1 MFDIIIPNYNNAEW
15 LAKCLGSIAAQK
27 YRNYSV
33 IFVDDCSTDESLE
46 VWRSFERQF
55 PSATLLTSARKRYNG
70 GARNSGLAFASKP
83 YTLFM
88 DSDDWLADDMCLA
101 EIDKT
106 IRDNNYPDLVR
117 LSYYFHDN
125 GQEGLVDLSYQ
136 DTPEKITHDPNVACW
151 TKCVKTDK
159 LVKFPE
165 NTLMEDVV
173 QHIAQMD
180 VIDSV
185 AVCHKGIVVW
195 NRDNTNSTSRKKDDK
210 WRSSL
215 YRYYA
220 DLLDL
225 TVTKPYCQ
233 AELEKRRANALR
245 NIKNDRFEQE

>member
-1 MFDIIIPNYNNAEW
+1 MFSIIIPNYNNAAW
-15 LAKCLGSIAAQK
+15 LDRCLTSILSQK
-27 YRNYSV
+27 YHNYSV
-33 IFVDDCSTDESLE
+33 IFVDDCSTDESIE
-46 VWRSFERQF
+46 VWRSYECQF
-55 PSATLLTSARKRYNG
+55 PGAISLSNVRKKYNG
-70 GARNSGLAFASKP
+70 GARNRGLFFASNP

-88 DSDDWLADDMCLA
+88 DSDDCLADDMCLT
-101 EIDKT
+101 ELDK
-106 IRDNNYPDLVR
+106 IIKANNYPDLVR
-117 LSYYFHDN
+117 LSYYYCEN
-125 GQEGLVDLSYQ
+125 NQEQLVDLSDQ
-136 DTPEKITHDPNVACW
+136 DTPEKITHDVNVACW
-151 TKCVKTDK
+151 TKCIKRDK

-180 VIDSV
+180 VIESV
-185 AVCHKGIVVW
+185 AVCPKGIIKW
-195 NRDNTNSTSRKKDDK
+195 NRDNANSTSKQKNSK

>member
-1 MFDIIIPNYNNAEW
+1 MFSIIIPNYNNAAW
-15 LAKCLGSIAAQK
+15 LDRCLSSVLKQK
-27 YRNYSV
+27 YKDYEIIV
-33 IFVDDCSTDESLE
+33 VDDCSTDSSRDILHAYYNDKIDTI
-46 VWRSFERQF
+46 SYER
-55 PSATLLTSARKRYNG
+55 RKRYNG
-70 GARNSGLAFASKP
+70 GARNVGMAFTHKK
-83 YTLFM
+83 YVLFM
-88 DSDDWLADDMCLA
+88 DSDDCLADDMCLT
-101 EIDKT
+101 EIDKIIKT
-106 IRDNNYPDLVR
+106 NNYPDLVR
-117 LSYYFHDN
+117 LSYYYCEN
-125 GQEGLVDLSYQ
+125 GQEQLVDLSDQ
-136 DTPEKITHDPNVACW
+136 DTPEKITHDVNVACW
-151 TKCVKTDK
+151 TKCIKRDK
-159 LVKFPE
+159 FVKFPE

-180 VIDSV
+180 DIESV

-245 NIKNDRFEQE
+245 NIKNNRFEQE